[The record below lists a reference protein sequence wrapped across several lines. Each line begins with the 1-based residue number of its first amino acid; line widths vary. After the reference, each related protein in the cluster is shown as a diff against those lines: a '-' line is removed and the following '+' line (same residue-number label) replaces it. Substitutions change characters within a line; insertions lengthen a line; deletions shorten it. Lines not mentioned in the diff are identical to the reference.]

1 MNNIE
6 KLIYKIFH
14 EEDTPT
20 TTISE
25 LKFKDGLTSNI
36 QILTK
41 DNVSFYITIFIELD
55 KLENVNDNY
64 QIELYSKLKS
74 NNMNDIFDGD
84 TLIKLN
90 TSFNKHTTLIILT
103 NGENDFLTRKII
115 SSVEENP
122 YYFKKQIISISN
134 SEIDFCNEL
143 IDSNNARDAC
153 EEIINNVDE
162 FKKFS
167 YSNSPSYSLVAKMYE
182 KIPFFTLQVPSEN
195 SDDLYGNILS
205 SLTEEQRCS
214 VVKYND
220 LDESKISYWLDSIGN
235 NHD

>member
-1 MNNIE
+1 MNHIE
-6 KLIYKIFH
+6 NLIYKVFH
-14 EEDTPT
+14 EEDLPI

-36 QILTK
+36 QILSK
-41 DNVSFYITIFIELD
+41 DNVNFYIAIFIELE
-55 KLENVNDNY
+55 KLANVNDSY

-74 NNMNDIFDGD
+74 NNMNDMFGD
-84 TLIKLN
+84 DSLIRLN
-90 TSFNKHTTLIILT
+90 ESFNKHTTLIILT
-103 NGENDFLTRKII
+103 NGENDLLTRKII

-134 SEIDFCNEL
+134 FELDFCKEL
-143 IDSNNARDAC
+143 IDSSNAREVC

-167 YSNSPSYSLVAKMYE
+167 YSDSPSYSLVAKMYE
-182 KIPFFTLQVPSEN
+182 KIPFFTLKVPSEN
-195 SDDLYGNILS
+195 SDDLYENILG
-205 SLTEEQRCS
+205 SLTEEQRSS
-214 VVKYND
+214 VVKYNN
-220 LDESKISYWLDSIGN
+220 LDESNLSYWLDSIGI